1 RRDGGL
7 RLRHGHSG
15 QAGGSDQRWR
25 HAPTPRLQ
33 RASGIS
39 RLHQPGGAGFDR
51 ALGGAV
57 LPAVTERDV
66 GRGTRVTCAEGRF
79 GERNNMKRSV
89 CGVLGCLAVV
99 ASLACSGE
107 DIEAGGTGSGG
118 SGGSSAAPSVTFTK
132 DIHPILQA
140 KCGTS
145 GCHDMPNLF
154 MPGHGA
160 ADVNVAYTE
169 ATSMGS

>member
-1 RRDGGL
+1 
-7 RLRHGHSG
+7 
-15 QAGGSDQRWR
+15 
-25 HAPTPRLQ
+25 
-33 RASGIS
+33 
-39 RLHQPGGAGFDR
+39 
-51 ALGGAV
+51 
-57 LPAVTERDV
+57 
-66 GRGTRVTCAEGRF
+66 
-79 GERNNMKRSV
+79 MKRSV

-169 ATSMGS
+169 ATSMGSLGMPIYTSILARISSTMPGSIMPPTYATPPCEGALGAPGCVTQEEFDLIQEWVDQGHLK